1 MDVLRFE
8 CPHETGDYDFRLTV
22 STATIEYAWER
33 FERRVKDRSKSY
45 CEYKSE
51 REGKLSLLCPWKR
64 EEELQTLNPDVLQT
78 EWYEKQPVLF
88 ETCEYQ
94 FAVEFNHLHDTS
106 DGKHLPKVKHRMKS
120 VGEGFKFYPNGRHS
134 GILVGSIDFLNSPG
148 KFSFSFEYR
157 DEENHVAT
165 EQIEM
170 YVASPK
176 LDTKNDLQQITE
188 LINQEYENYVF
199 DYLTLTFSSFSLVR
213 AERNN
218 NIIWLSIF
226 KNVVDEYFR
235 SVRFVMSRPNNKPVR
250 KIYYSRPERIRRW
263 SPQQEERYRDLGK
276 DAEMHFFR
284 YEQTENTV
292 NTRENRFVKYSLHVL
307 GKKFREVFAEVSSL
321 YKDMDK
327 EERKS
332 LQNYNKVFRQL
343 ETSSF
348 FSKVGEF
355 EGFRQESA
363 ILQQRSG
370 YSQVYKAWL
379 MLKSSLELVDGKTDI
394 GMKKIWEL
402 YEIWCF
408 LVMKRLIAK
417 VLGLDLN
424 DAEHI
429 HENKSEMLNTMLRS
443 EMSHS
448 VDFHNPINGDIVR
461 LEYQH
466 TYNRSSK
473 EFKTTTTEQRPDIV
487 VTITKP
493 DGFVLTYLYDAKYRV
508 QDDKNDG
515 ELDEGADIDIADYP
529 LPDAINQMHRYRD
542 AIYYAMKEDERPRG
556 KEIIGGYILFPGRT
570 EGDAVENRYFYK
582 SIKQVNIGAFPL
594 LPADK
599 DRKDDIVL
607 CDLLERHL
615 KEILLDDTAY
625 EQIKDSIPQKG
636 LTYNRDAAY
645 NNWRARY
652 YLERYPEADILIG
665 SYHDE
670 AHLEWIKQQGLY
682 NIRLGSMR
690 DGALP
695 REELDKYNVRFL
707 LLYKEGDEYLNEY
720 LVYKI
725 NGTKEMR
732 PSDMVKSSYPKA
744 PKYSYECY
752 IIDEEIDIGEYDVF
766 RITSKARTDK
776 TYKEFSP
783 IFLKGSKMMEYRK
796 G

>member
-8 CPHETGDYDFRLTV
+8 CPHETGNYDFRLTI

-33 FERRVKDRSKSY
+33 FERRVKDRSLSY
-45 CEYKSE
+45 CEYRSL
-51 REGKLSLLCPWKR
+51 REGKLSLLYPKKWADG
-64 EEELQTLNPDVLQT
+64 LQEQNPEVFQT
-78 EWYEKQPVLF
+78 EWREKHPVLF

-94 FAVEFNHLHDTS
+94 FAVEFNHLYDTS
-106 DGKHLPKVKHRMKS
+106 NTKFQPKVKHRLKS
-120 VGEGFKFYPNGRHS
+120 LGEGFKFYPNGKHS

-148 KFSFSFEYR
+148 KFSFAFEYR
-157 DEENHVAT
+157 NEENHVTT
-165 EQIEM
+165 EQLEM

-176 LDTKNDLQQITE
+176 LDTKSDLQQITA

-213 AERNN
+213 TVRNN

-235 SVRFVMSRPNNKPVR
+235 SVRFIMSRPNNKPIR
-250 KIYYSRPERIRRW
+250 KTYYSRPERIRRW

-284 YEQTENTV
+284 NERIENTI

-307 GKKFREVFAEVSSL
+307 GKKFREVFAEVSSI
-321 YKDMDK
+321 YKDMDYD
-327 EERKS
+327 ERKA
-332 LQNYNKVFRQL
+332 LQGYNKLFRQL
-343 ETSSF
+343 ETASF

-363 ILQQRSG
+363 ILQQRNG
-370 YSQVYKAWL
+370 YSQIYKAWL
-379 MLKSSLELVDGKTDI
+379 MLKNSLELVDGKTDI

-417 VLGLDLN
+417 VLGIDLN
-424 DAEHI
+424 DTDNI
-429 HENKSEMLNTMLRS
+429 HENKSEMLNTMLKS

-448 VDFHNPINGDIVR
+448 VEFINSSNGDVVR

-487 VTITKP
+487 VTIKKP

-515 ELDEGADIDIADYP
+515 ELDEGVDIDLADYP

-542 AIYYAMKEDERPRG
+542 AIYYAIKEDERPRG

-570 EGDAVENRYFYK
+570 EGNSIENRYFYK

-594 LPADK
+594 LPADENHK
-599 DRKDDIVL
+599 EDIVT
-607 CDLLERHL
+607 CNLLEKHL
-615 KEILLDDTAY
+615 EEILLDNTAY
-625 EQIKDSIPQKG
+625 EQIKNSIPQKG
-636 LTYNRDAAY
+636 LQYSLRPNKEESLVLVGYAKPKDKDIILKNAIYYTRAEFEPGSLRLRPGFEWTKYLLIHDAQ
-645 NNWRARY
+645 NIERKL
-652 YLERYPEADILIG
+652 YLLTEKGPRIVSKQALVDMGFNPSHGVFFFVFDIVDTEHPILIEP
-665 SYHDE
+665 SL
-670 AHLEWIKQQGLY
+670 HLPNIKAKYEPYFLT
-682 NIRLGSMR
+682 LK
-690 DGALP
+690 
-695 REELDKYNVRFL
+695 ELMKL
-707 LLYKEGDEYLNEY
+707 
-720 LVYKI
+720 
-725 NGTKEMR
+725 
-732 PSDMVKSSYPKA
+732 
-744 PKYSYECY
+744 
-752 IIDEEIDIGEYDVF
+752 
-766 RITSKARTDK
+766 
-776 TYKEFSP
+776 
-783 IFLKGSKMMEYRK
+783 
-796 G
+796 

>member
-8 CPHETGDYDFRLTV
+8 CPHETGNYDFRLTI

-33 FERRVKDRSKSY
+33 FERRVKDRSLSY
-45 CEYKSE
+45 CEYRSL
-51 REGKLSLLCPWKR
+51 REGKLSLLYPKKWADG
-64 EEELQTLNPDVLQT
+64 LQEQNPEVFQT
-78 EWYEKQPVLF
+78 EWREKHPVLF

-94 FAVEFNHLHDTS
+94 FAVEFNHLYDTS
-106 DGKHLPKVKHRMKS
+106 NTKFQPKVKHRLKS
-120 VGEGFKFYPNGRHS
+120 LGEGFKFYPNGKHS

-148 KFSFSFEYR
+148 TFRFPFEYR
-157 DEENHVAT
+157 NEENHVTT
-165 EQIEM
+165 EQLEM
-170 YVASPK
+170 FVASPK
-176 LDTKNDLQQITE
+176 LDTKSDLQQITA

-213 AERNN
+213 TVRNN

-235 SVRFVMSRPNNKPVR
+235 SVRFIMSRPNNKPIR
-250 KIYYSRPERIRRW
+250 KTYYSRPERIRRW

-284 YEQTENTV
+284 NERIENTI

-307 GKKFREVFAEVSSL
+307 GKKFREVFAEVSSI
-321 YKDMDK
+321 YKDMDYD
-327 EERKS
+327 ERKA
-332 LQNYNKVFRQL
+332 LQGYNKLFRQL
-343 ETSSF
+343 ETTSF

-363 ILQQRSG
+363 ILQQRNG
-370 YSQVYKAWL
+370 YSQIYKAWL
-379 MLKSSLELVDGKTDI
+379 MLKNSLELVDGKTDI

-417 VLGLDLN
+417 VLGIDLN
-424 DAEHI
+424 DTDNI
-429 HENKSEMLNTMLRS
+429 HENKSEMLNTMLKS

-448 VDFHNPINGDIVR
+448 VEFINSSNGDVVR

-487 VTITKP
+487 VTIKKP

-515 ELDEGADIDIADYP
+515 ELDEGVDIDLADYP

-542 AIYYAMKEDERPRG
+542 AIYYAIKEDERPRG

-570 EGDAVENRYFYK
+570 EGNSIENRYFYK

-594 LPADK
+594 LPADENHK
-599 DRKDDIVL
+599 EDIVT
-607 CDLLERHL
+607 CNLLEKHL
-615 KEILLDDTAY
+615 EEILLDNTAY
-625 EQIKDSIPQKG
+625 EQIKNSIPQKG
-636 LTYNRDAAY
+636 LQYSLRPNKEESLVLVGYAKPKDKDIILKNAIYYTRAEFEPGSLRLRPGFEWTKYLLIHDAQ
-645 NNWRARY
+645 NIERKL
-652 YLERYPEADILIG
+652 YLLTEKGPRIVSKQALVDMGFNPSHGEFFFVFDIVDTEHPILIEP
-665 SYHDE
+665 SL
-670 AHLEWIKQQGLY
+670 HLPNIKAKYEPYFLT
-682 NIRLGSMR
+682 LK
-690 DGALP
+690 
-695 REELDKYNVRFL
+695 ELMKL
-707 LLYKEGDEYLNEY
+707 
-720 LVYKI
+720 
-725 NGTKEMR
+725 
-732 PSDMVKSSYPKA
+732 
-744 PKYSYECY
+744 
-752 IIDEEIDIGEYDVF
+752 
-766 RITSKARTDK
+766 
-776 TYKEFSP
+776 
-783 IFLKGSKMMEYRK
+783 
-796 G
+796 

>member
-8 CPHETGDYDFRLTV
+8 CPHESGNFDFRLTI

-33 FERRVKDRSKSY
+33 FERRVKDRSLNY
-45 CEYKSE
+45 CEYKSL
-51 REGKLSLLCPWKR
+51 REGKLSLLNPR
-64 EEELQTLNPDVLQT
+64 RLADELQEQNPEVLQT
-78 EWYEKQPVLF
+78 EWREKHPVLF

-94 FAVEFNHLHDTS
+94 FAVEFNHLYDTS
-106 DGKHLPKVKHRMKS
+106 NGKLQPKVKHRLKS
-120 VGEGFKFYPNGRHS
+120 VGEGFKFYPYGRHS

-148 KFSFSFEYR
+148 KFSFAFEYR

-165 EQIEM
+165 EQIEL

-176 LDTKNDLQQITE
+176 LDTKNDLRQITE

-199 DYLTLTFSSFSLVR
+199 EYLTLTFSSFSLVR

-235 SVRFVMSRPNNKPVR
+235 SVKFIMSRPNNKPIR
-250 KIYYSRPERIRRW
+250 KIYYSRPDRIRRW
-263 SPQQEERYRDLGK
+263 SAQQEERYRDLDK
-276 DAEMHFFR
+276 DAEMHYFR
-284 YEQTENTV
+284 YEQTENTI

-307 GKKFREVFAEVSSL
+307 GKKFREVFAEVSSI

-327 EERKS
+327 DERKV
-332 LQNYNKVFRQL
+332 LQDYNKLFRQL
-343 ETSSF
+343 ESASF

-370 YSQVYKAWL
+370 YSQIYKAWL
-379 MLKSSLELVDGKTDI
+379 MLKNSLELVDGKTDI

-429 HENKSEMLNTMLRS
+429 HENKSEMLNTMLKS

-448 VDFHNPINGDIVR
+448 VEFINSSNGDVIR

-487 VTITKP
+487 VTIKKT

-515 ELDEGADIDIADYP
+515 ELDEGVDIDFADYP

-542 AIYYAMKEDERPRG
+542 AIYYAMKEDERPIG

-570 EGDAVENRYFYK
+570 EGDAIENRYFYK

-594 LPADK
+594 LPTDEEHK
-599 DRKDDIVL
+599 EEIVM
-607 CDLLERHL
+607 CNLLEKHL
-615 KEILLDDTAY
+615 EEILLDNTAY
-625 EQIKDSIPQKG
+625 EQIKNSIPQKG
-636 LTYNRDAAY
+636 LQYSLRPNEGDSLVLVGYAKSKDKDIILKNAIYYT
-645 NNWRARY
+645 RAEFEPGSLHLRPGFEWTRY
-652 YLERYPEADILIG
+652 
-665 SYHDE
+665 
-670 AHLEWIKQQGLY
+670 
-682 NIRLGSMR
+682 
-690 DGALP
+690 
-695 REELDKYNVRFL
+695 L
-707 LLYKEGDEYLNEY
+707 LLHDAHNVERKLYLLTEKGPRIVSKQA
-720 LVYKI
+720 LV
-725 NGTKEMR
+725 
-732 PSDMVKSSYPKA
+732 
-744 PKYSYECY
+744 
-752 IIDEEIDIGEYDVF
+752 DIGFNPSHGEFFFVF
-766 RITSKARTDK
+766 DIADTEHPIMIEQSVRLPNVKAK
-776 TYKEFSP
+776 YEPYFLSFKELMQS
-783 IFLKGSKMMEYRK
+783 
-796 G
+796 

>member
-8 CPHETGDYDFRLTV
+8 CPHETGNYDFRLTI

-33 FERRVKDRSKSY
+33 FERRVKDRSLSY
-45 CEYKSE
+45 CEYRSL
-51 REGKLSLLCPWKR
+51 REGKLSLLYPKKWADG
-64 EEELQTLNPDVLQT
+64 LQEQNPEVFQT
-78 EWYEKQPVLF
+78 EWREKHPVLF

-94 FAVEFNHLHDTS
+94 FAVEFNHLYDTS
-106 DGKHLPKVKHRMKS
+106 NTKSQPKVKHRLKS
-120 VGEGFKFYPNGRHS
+120 LGEGFKFYPNGKHS

-148 KFSFSFEYR
+148 KFSFAFEYR
-157 DEENHVAT
+157 NEENHVIT
-165 EQIEM
+165 EQLEM

-176 LDTKNDLQQITE
+176 LDTKSDLQQITA

-213 AERNN
+213 TERNN

-235 SVRFVMSRPNNKPVR
+235 SVRFIMSRPNNKPIR
-250 KIYYSRPERIRRW
+250 KTYYSRPERIRRW

-284 YEQTENTV
+284 NERIENTI

-307 GKKFREVFAEVSSL
+307 GKKFREVFAEVSSI
-321 YKDMDK
+321 YKDMDYD
-327 EERKS
+327 ERKA
-332 LQNYNKVFRQL
+332 LQGYNKLFRQL
-343 ETSSF
+343 ETASF

-363 ILQQRSG
+363 ILQQRNG
-370 YSQVYKAWL
+370 YSQIYKAWL
-379 MLKSSLELVDGKTDI
+379 MLKNSLELVDGKTDI

-417 VLGLDLN
+417 VLGIDLN
-424 DAEHI
+424 DTDNI
-429 HENKSEMLNTMLRS
+429 HENKSEMLNTMLKS

-448 VDFHNPINGDIVR
+448 VEFINSSNGDVVR

-487 VTITKP
+487 VTIKKP
-493 DGFVLTYLYDAKYRV
+493 DGFILTYLYDAKYRV

-515 ELDEGADIDIADYP
+515 ELDEGVDIDLADYP

-542 AIYYAMKEDERPRG
+542 AIYYAIKEDERPRG

-570 EGDAVENRYFYK
+570 EGNSIENRYFYK

-594 LPADK
+594 LPADENHK
-599 DRKDDIVL
+599 EDIVT
-607 CDLLERHL
+607 CNLLEKHL
-615 KEILLDDTAY
+615 EEILLDNTAY
-625 EQIKDSIPQKG
+625 EQIKNSIPQKG
-636 LTYNRDAAY
+636 LQYSLRPNKEESLVLVGYAKPKDKDIILKNAIYYTRAEFEPGSLRLRPGFEWTKYLLIHDAQ
-645 NNWRARY
+645 NIERKL
-652 YLERYPEADILIG
+652 YLLTEKGPRIVSKQALVDMGFNPSHGEFFFVFDIVDTEHPILIEP
-665 SYHDE
+665 SL
-670 AHLEWIKQQGLY
+670 HLPNIKAKYEPYFLT
-682 NIRLGSMR
+682 LK
-690 DGALP
+690 
-695 REELDKYNVRFL
+695 ELMKL
-707 LLYKEGDEYLNEY
+707 
-720 LVYKI
+720 
-725 NGTKEMR
+725 
-732 PSDMVKSSYPKA
+732 
-744 PKYSYECY
+744 
-752 IIDEEIDIGEYDVF
+752 
-766 RITSKARTDK
+766 
-776 TYKEFSP
+776 
-783 IFLKGSKMMEYRK
+783 
-796 G
+796 

>member
-8 CPHETGDYDFRLTV
+8 CPHESGNYDFRLTI

-33 FERRVKDRSKSY
+33 FERRVKDRSLSY
-45 CEYKSE
+45 CEYKSL
-51 REGKLSLLCPWKR
+51 REGKLSLLYPKKLADGLL
-64 EEELQTLNPDVLQT
+64 EQNPEVLQT
-78 EWYEKQPVLF
+78 EWREKHPVLF

-94 FAVEFNHLHDTS
+94 FAVEFNHLYDTS
-106 DGKHLPKVKHRMKS
+106 NGKLQPRVKHRLKS
-120 VGEGFKFYPNGRHS
+120 VGEGFKFYPYGRHS

-148 KFSFSFEYR
+148 KFCFAFEYR
-157 DEENHVAT
+157 NEDNHVAT

-176 LDTKNDLQQITE
+176 LDTKNDLRQITE

-199 DYLTLTFSSFSLVR
+199 DYLTLTFSSYALVR

-235 SVRFVMSRPNNKPVR
+235 SVRFIMSRPNNKPVR
-250 KIYYSRPERIRRW
+250 KTYYSRPERIRRW

-284 YEQTENTV
+284 YEQTENTI

-307 GKKFREVFAEVSSL
+307 GKKFREVFAEVSSI

-327 EERKS
+327 DERKA
-332 LQNYNKVFRQL
+332 LYGYNKFFRKL
-343 ETSSF
+343 ETASF

-363 ILQQRSG
+363 VLQQRSG
-370 YSQVYKAWL
+370 YSQIYKAWL
-379 MLKSSLELVDGKTDI
+379 MLKNSLELVDGKTDI

-429 HENKSEMLNTMLRS
+429 HENKSEMLNTMLKS

-448 VDFHNPINGDIVR
+448 VEFINSTNGDVIR

-487 VTITKP
+487 VTIKKP

-515 ELDEGADIDIADYP
+515 ELDEGADIDLADYP

-570 EGDAVENRYFYK
+570 EGEAIENRYFYK

-594 LPADK
+594 LPADEEHK
-599 DRKDDIVL
+599 EDIVM
-607 CDLLERHL
+607 CNLLEKHL
-615 KEILLDDTAY
+615 EEILLNSTAY

-636 LTYNRDAAY
+636 LRYQEGGDGNGVALIMMESYDVKQKGFNHGKIAIPIKLTESGMAMIENQANITYVLFHTRKKDENKHLFKIKSLVRIMPKEMALQEG
-645 NNWRARY
+645 Y
-652 YLERYPEADILIG
+652 YLVQSTAKRY
-665 SYHDE
+665 
-670 AHLEWIKQQGLY
+670 
-682 NIRLGSMR
+682 
-690 DGALP
+690 
-695 REELDKYNVRFL
+695 VC
-707 LLYKEGDEYLNEY
+707 
-720 LVYKI
+720 V
-725 NGTKEMR
+725 
-732 PSDMVKSSYPKA
+732 
-744 PKYSYECY
+744 
-752 IIDEEIDIGEYDVF
+752 EIDINRELDSSQLDPSIENVPYDTHTE
-766 RITSKARTDK
+766 RYDSQYSTIG
-776 TYKEFSP
+776 
-783 IFLKGSKMMEYRK
+783 ILKQDNAT
-796 G
+796 